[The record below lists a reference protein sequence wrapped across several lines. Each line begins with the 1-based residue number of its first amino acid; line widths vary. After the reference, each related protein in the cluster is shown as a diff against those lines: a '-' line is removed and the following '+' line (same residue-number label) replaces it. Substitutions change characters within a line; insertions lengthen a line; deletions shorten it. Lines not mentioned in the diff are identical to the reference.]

1 MKLRLVLF
9 IIFLLLIGQE
19 QCNDKETNI
28 KQSKEE
34 KKIEID
40 PNVVIP
46 EAPEFPRCGT
56 DDLNIKPIEISTE
69 NIVPKKEE
77 INKNKNK

>member
-1 MKLRLVLF
+1 MKLKLILF
-9 IIFLLLIGQE
+9 IIFLLLICQE

-28 KQSKEE
+28 EQSKEE

-40 PNVVIP
+40 PNVEIP
-46 EAPEFPRCGT
+46 KAPEFHRCGA
-56 DDLNIKPIEISTE
+56 DDLNIKPIEISPE

-77 INKNKNK
+77 INNNK